1 MVPSALAPLS
11 SKAVVGSPIAEDS
24 MPFRYE
30 RRVHDRGLFMVEA
43 LRKRSEDV
51 LDYHL
56 DFTHWLEAGET
67 VESARAWVEPMGE
80 ATPGDLFVF
89 KVQFGDSGA
98 LVWLANGAD
107 GGRALVYV
115 RVGTSGGRF
124 KLVRFAIFT
133 RGVPTDLVFFSG
145 DASVTVG
152 GNPTGDPIIDPPPP
166 PPDPTVTRI
175 LAADLLSLTFAAI
188 DIGDVSAPQEI
199 TLSNTGNTALAV
211 SSLVLTGDF
220 EVSDAAGALIGT
232 PFSIPPAAA
241 TVIKV
246 VFGPT
251 AVGART
257 GSLAISSNGGNVVIA
272 LSGVA
277 TALPQFVISNA
288 EIVNVSDP
296 PPPDPLPVPVATL
309 SVTTLS
315 FPDTTV

>member
-56 DFTHWLEAGET
+56 DFTHWLESGET
-67 VESARAWVEPMGE
+67 VESARAWVEPMG
-80 ATPGDLFVF
+80 APTPGDLFVF

-145 DASVTVG
+145 DATVTVG
-152 GNPTGDPIIDPPPP
+152 GNPTGDPPPV
-166 PPDPTVTRI
+166 DPTVTRI
-175 LAADLLSLTFAAI
+175 LAADPLSLTFAAI
-188 DIGDVSAPQEI
+188 DIGDVSAPQEL

-257 GSLAISSNGGNVVIA
+257 GSLAISSNGGNVAVA

-288 EIVNVSDP
+288 DIVSDP